1 MTDGKACSGFC
12 ARYSVVG
19 MLFMLMVAMMLT
31 YQPFYIG
38 GIEDVEHSKKS
49 AYGAMA
55 MFILTFI
62 LSVLYI
68 IFDVIRDAVGG
79 GRRNNANMSSGAQ
92 RRRSGM
98 DYDGVMTGPEPHVL
112 QQNNANLDLPPSVE
126 QAHFT

>member
-1 MTDGKACSGFC
+1 
-12 ARYSVVG
+12 
-19 MLFMLMVAMMLT
+19 MVAMMLT

-38 GIEDVEHSKKS
+38 GIEDVQHAKKS

-79 GRRNNANMSSGAQ
+79 GRRNNNTNI
-92 RRRSGM
+92 RRRSGV

>member
-1 MTDGKACSGFC
+1 
-12 ARYSVVG
+12 
-19 MLFMLMVAMMLT
+19 MLT

-38 GIEDVEHSKKS
+38 GIEDVQHAKNS

-79 GRRNNANMSSGAQ
+79 GRRNNTNMSSRAQ
-92 RRRSGM
+92 RRRSGL

-112 QQNNANLDLPPSVE
+112 LQNNANLDLPPSVE

>member
-1 MTDGKACSGFC
+1 
-12 ARYSVVG
+12 
-19 MLFMLMVAMMLT
+19 MLT

-38 GIEDVEHSKKS
+38 GIEDVQHAKKS

-79 GRRNNANMSSGAQ
+79 GRRNNTNI
-92 RRRSGM
+92 RRRSGV